1 MKTRTN
7 FPHQIAIRDPEFI
20 PLSDGTRLAVRIWLP
35 VDAEERPVP
44 AILEY
49 LPYRRKDGTADRDAS
64 THPYF
69 AGHGYASV
77 RVDMRGSGDSEGV
90 LLGEGV
96 LVGEGSPEAQAGGES
111 ALLCVFMVQA
121 SAGETGGISPS
132 QVPFEGSNMI
142 IP

>member
-49 LPYRRKDGTADRDAS
+49 LP
-64 THPYF
+64 
-69 AGHGYASV
+69 
-77 RVDMRGSGDSEGV
+77 
-90 LLGEGV
+90 
-96 LVGEGSPEAQAGGES
+96 
-111 ALLCVFMVQA
+111 
-121 SAGETGGISPS
+121 
-132 QVPFEGSNMI
+132 
-142 IP
+142 